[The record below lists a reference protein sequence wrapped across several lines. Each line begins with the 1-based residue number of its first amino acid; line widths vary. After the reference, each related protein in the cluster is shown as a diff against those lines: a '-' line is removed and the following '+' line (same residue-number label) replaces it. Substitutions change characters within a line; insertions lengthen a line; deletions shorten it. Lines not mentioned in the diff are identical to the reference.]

1 VIAANSLLARLTAEW
16 NRLTAR
22 PSAVRQANGWRLGI
36 ELHTLD
42 DVIVATGY
50 AAAPGVVAP
59 ARANDVLARLL
70 IAARTDDLA
79 ARVVLQR
86 IIPGLCARARRWQSM
101 HRGDWLAAFDD
112 LVSAAWPVIRS
123 FPVERRPT
131 HLAANLLRDA
141 EHVAYRKAARRVWAT
156 EAVEPRLLDVPH
168 DLPDPEPLVELLQV
182 VAMSRAMLADDELQL
197 MRLLLSGHAPDAV
210 AGELGVSERTVRTRK
225 ASLVAVLRRCL
236 AGDEVSVPAGIGAA
250 AGCC

>member
-1 VIAANSLLARLTAEW
+1 M
-16 NRLTAR
+16 
-22 PSAVRQANGWRLGI
+22 RQANGWQLGV

-50 AAAPGVVAP
+50 AVAPGVVTP
-59 ARANDVLARLL
+59 ARANEVLARLL
-70 IAARTDDLA
+70 VAARTDDLA

-86 IIPGLCARARRWQSM
+86 MIPGLCGRARRWKSM

-131 HLAANLLRDA
+131 HLAANLLRDT

-156 EAVEPRLLDVPH
+156 EAVEPRLLDMPR
-168 DLPDPEPLVELLQV
+168 DAPDPEPLIELLQV
-182 VAMSRAMLADDELQL
+182 VAVSRAQLADDELKL
-197 MRLLLSGHAPDAV
+197 MRLLLSGQAPAAV

-225 ASLVAVLRRCL
+225 ATLVAVLRRCL
-236 AGDEVSVPAGIGAA
+236 FGDEVSIPGGIGAA